1 MARYKVTITETLRK
15 DVWVEADSQ
24 TEAEC
29 IVAEQWENS
38 EHILSDENFVG
49 AEFSAVQSVSEEQ
62 GNEVDM
68 RSLNEQHTAMCQ
80 AIHEYERRFGI
91 AAEDCLV
98 EMNPMGLAQYQPKD
112 SVTPE
117 QIEKANAYLHDFE
130 AARVPNGVPIDVIG
144 RLCTVY
150 PERVVFSMLEQCEK
164 DGLIGYVEQCWDC
177 FESPDDIESRLYQMA
192 IEEREAQ
199 SLVNTMDEAMPE
211 NMSAGMTMG

>member
-15 DVWVEADSQ
+15 DVLVEADSQ

-29 IVAEQWENS
+29 IVTEQWENS
-38 EHILSDENFVG
+38 EHILSDEDFVG

-62 GNEVDM
+62 ENQNDM
-68 RSLNEQHTAMCQ
+68 HSLNEQHTAMWQ

-91 AAEDCLV
+91 SADDCLV

-112 SVTPE
+112 GVTPE

-130 AARVPNGVPIDVIG
+130 AARVPNGTPIDEIG

-177 FESPDDIESRLYQMA
+177 FEPPDDIEYNLYQMA
-192 IEEREAQ
+192 IEERDAQ
-199 SLVNTMDEAMPE
+199 TAAEAMAE

>member
-15 DVWVEADSQ
+15 DVLVEADSQ

-29 IVAEQWENS
+29 IVTEQWENS
-38 EHILSDENFVG
+38 EHILSDEDFVG

-62 GNEVDM
+62 ENQNDM
-68 RSLNEQHTAMCQ
+68 HSLNEQHTAMWQ

-91 AAEDCLV
+91 SADDCLV
-98 EMNPMGLAQYQPKD
+98 EMNHMGLAQYQPKD

-164 DGLIGYVEQCWDC
+164 EGLIGYVEQCWDC

-199 SLVNTMDEAMPE
+199 SLVDTMDEAVTE
-211 NMSAGMTMG
+211 SVSKFISIV

>member
-91 AAEDCLV
+91 SADDCLV
-98 EMNPMGLAQYQPKD
+98 EMNHMGLAQYQPKD

-117 QIEKANAYLHDFE
+117 QIEKANAYLHNFE
-130 AARVPNGVPIDVIG
+130 TARVPNGTPIDEIG

-177 FESPDDIESRLYQMA
+177 FEPPDDIEYNLYQMA
-192 IEEREAQ
+192 IEERDAQ
-199 SLVNTMDEAMPE
+199 TAAEAMAE

>member
-68 RSLNEQHTAMCQ
+68 RSLNEQHTAMWQ
-80 AIHEYERRFGI
+80 AIHEYECRFGI

-112 SVTPE
+112 GVTSE
-117 QIEKANAYLHDFE
+117 QIEKANAYLRDFE
-130 AARVPNGVPIDVIG
+130 AQRAPNVSPISEIA

-150 PERVVFSMLEQCEK
+150 PERVVFSMLNQCEK
-164 DGLIGYVEQCWDC
+164 EGLIGYVEQCWDC
-177 FESPDDIESRLYQMA
+177 FDPAGKTECNLYHMA
-192 IEEREAQ
+192 IEERDAQ
-199 SLVNTMDEAMPE
+199 SLADTVEATVGKV
-211 NMSAGMTMG
+211 MSLS